1 MISNTTRNI
10 IAFVLGLI
18 GIIGACLL
26 GAYVSSKRNQPID
39 NSAEQMLLK
48 INAQKDSVIAARM
61 LERETFLQYID
72 SLKGGDTTIYNYQTK
87 IIKQYQNETDR
98 IVHLPDTGQLSL
110 VSKNISKL
118 KERKATG
125 HLLLRR

>member
-1 MISNTTRNI
+1 MNKNRTTNI
-10 IAFVLGLI
+10 IAFVLGLV
-18 GIIGACLL
+18 GFVGAVAL
-26 GAYVSSKRNQPID
+26 GGYLFSKKQQPIN
-39 NSAEQMLLK
+39 NSTEQMLLK